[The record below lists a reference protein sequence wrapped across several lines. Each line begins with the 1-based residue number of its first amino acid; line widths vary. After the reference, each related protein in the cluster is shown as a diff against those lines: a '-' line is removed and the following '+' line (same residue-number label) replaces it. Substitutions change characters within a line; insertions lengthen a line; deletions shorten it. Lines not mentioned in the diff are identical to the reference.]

1 MKFELLEL
9 LNFRNYHKLSLKF
22 SPNVNIIYGKN
33 GSGKT
38 NIVEAI
44 YVLALTKTFRNVN
57 DKSLIRKSCE
67 KAKIKGTVKQTK
79 KTKYQVEITK
89 EGKKVQINNNKI
101 QLLSEYIAKI
111 PIVVFSPGD
120 LRILKDTPIT
130 RRKFLNIELS
140 FYDSNYLKYV
150 SDYNKV
156 LKQRNSYLKQLS
168 LNANKSYEY
177 LDILT
182 QKLIEL
188 GKIIYDLRLEFINQI
203 NLRIND
209 YYNLITKEGS
219 ISVKY
224 LSTFDKSSEELA
236 KKFKKIYEKELNF
249 GKTLLGVHLD
259 DLDFL
264 LDDNKAKEWAS
275 EGQIKNIIVALKLA
289 ELEMIKERLGFG
301 PILILDDLFSEL
313 DKEKINNILKLL
325 PSDCQ
330 IFITTTELSKLK
342 KTLKENSKKFKVFS
356 GNVVEE

>member
-79 KTKYQVEITK
+79 KIKYQVEITK

>member
-79 KTKYQVEITK
+79 KIKYQVEITK

-342 KTLKENSKKFKVFS
+342 KSLKENSKKFKVFF

>member
-79 KTKYQVEITK
+79 KIKYQVEITK

-342 KTLKENSKKFKVFS
+342 KSLKENSKKFKVFS

>member
-9 LNFRNYHKLSLKF
+9 LNFRNYYKLSLKF

-57 DKSLIRKSCE
+57 DKSLIRKTCE

-209 YYNLITKEGS
+209 YYNLITKDGS
-219 ISVKY
+219 VSVKY
-224 LSTFDKSSEELA
+224 LSTFEKSAEELA
-236 KKFKKIYEKELNF
+236 KKFKKIYGKELNF

-342 KTLKENSKKFKVFS
+342 KSLKENSKKFKVFS

>member
-1 MKFELLEL
+1 MKFESLEL

-57 DKSLIRKSCE
+57 DKSLIRKEYE
-67 KAKIKGTVKQTK
+67 KAKIKGTVKHNK
-79 KTKYQVEITK
+79 KSKYQVEITK
-89 EGKKVQINNNKI
+89 DGKKVQINNNKI

-111 PIVVFSPGD
+111 PIIVFSPGD
-120 LRILKDTPIT
+120 LRILKDTPII

-140 FYDSNYLKYV
+140 FYNSNYLKYV

-168 LNANKSYEY
+168 FNANKSYEY

-188 GKIIYDLRLEFINQI
+188 GKIIYNLRLEFISQI
-203 NLRIND
+203 NERINKF
-209 YYNLITKEGS
+209 YNLITKDGQVVIKY
-219 ISVKY
+219 IS
-224 LSTFDKSSEELA
+224 SFDKTVEELL
-236 KKFKKIYEKELNF
+236 KKFKKVYDKELNF

-289 ELEMIKERLGFG
+289 ELEMIKERLGYG
-301 PILILDDLFSEL
+301 PVLILDDLFSEL

-325 PSDCQ
+325 PTDCQ

-342 KTLKENSKKFKVFS
+342 KSIKENSKKFKVFT